1 MDTERILEIV
11 NQHTG
16 ERGALISILEDV
28 QSTYGYLPGEA
39 LRCVAERTGRSLV
52 DVYGVAT
59 FYRAF
64 SLEPRGKHLCTVCVG
79 TACHVRGAP
88 TIVEAFQTELGVDPG
103 QTTPDKEFTL
113 LTVNCLGACAL
124 GPIVVLDGQ
133 YFSNVST
140 TRVPDVVEQGRLG
153 IRAEDLARDERL
165 FPIDVACPRC
175 NHGLMD
181 PDHPIGGHPSIRV
194 LMTAGRGTGWLR
206 LSGLYGLWAWEGD
219 GGAGEGDVVRLFCP
233 HCQGALG
240 GVSPCPDCG
249 APFVPLLVR
258 EGAILRVCSRLGC
271 RGHAL
276 DLSGVN
282 A

>member
-1 MDTERILEIV
+1 MDTERIIEIV
-11 NQHTG
+11 NHHAG

-28 QSTYGYLPGEA
+28 QSACGYLPGEA
-39 LRCVAERTGRSLV
+39 LRTVAQRTGRSLV

-59 FYRAF
+59 FYKAF

-88 TIVEAFQTELGVDPG
+88 SIVEEFQGHLGVG
-103 QTTPDKEFTL
+103 AGETTPDREFTL

-140 TRVPDVVEQGRLG
+140 ARVPQVIEQGRLG
-153 IRAEDLARDERL
+153 VRSEDLTRDERV
-165 FPIDVACPRC
+165 FPLDVACPRC

-194 LMTAGRGTGWLR
+194 AMTAGGRTGWLR
-206 LSGLYGLWAWEGD
+206 LSGLYGLSAYEAD
-219 GGAGEGDVVRLFCP
+219 NGAGAGDLVRVYCP

-249 APFVPLLVR
+249 APLVPLLVR
-258 EGAILRVCSRLGC
+258 QGAILQLCSRLGC

>member
-1 MDTERILEIV
+1 MDTERILEIID
-11 NQHTG
+11 HHAG

-28 QSTYGYLPGEA
+28 QSSYGYLPGEA
-39 LRCVAERTGRSLV
+39 LRTVAERTGRSLV

-59 FYRAF
+59 FYKAF
-64 SLEPRGKHLCTVCVG
+64 SLKPRGKHVCTVCVG

-88 TIVEAFQTELGVDPG
+88 AIAEEFQARLGIDAG
-103 QTTPDKEFTL
+103 DTTPDKEFTL
-113 LTVNCLGACAL
+113 LKVNCLGACAL

-140 TRVPDVVEQGRLG
+140 TKVPQVIEQGRLG
-153 IRAEDLARDERL
+153 VRAEDLTRDERV
-165 FPIDVACPRC
+165 FPLEVACPRC
-175 NHGLMD
+175 SHTLMD
-181 PDHPIGGHPSIRV
+181 PGHPIGGHPSIRV
-194 LMTAGRGTGWLR
+194 AMSAGRKTGWLR
-206 LSGLYGLWAWEGD
+206 LSGLYGLFAWEAD
-219 GGAGEGDVVRLFCP
+219 GVAGAGELVRLFCP

-240 GVSPCPDCG
+240 GVSECPDCG
-249 APFVPLLVR
+249 APLVPLLVR
-258 EGAILRVCSRLGC
+258 QGAILQVCSRLGC